1 MHRRRLV
8 DLVGIPYVEGGR
20 LEHSGLDCLGLVLL
34 GLQELGVRA
43 EDPFAAA
50 TLRWNHGI
58 RDVEQL
64 FPDEFRQVSID
75 RPRLGEVVMFRSRT
89 APAHVM
95 LVAEDLYVLNTDR
108 EKGSHLLRWADVRP
122 HVVSMWRHADL

>member
-1 MHRRRLV
+1 MQRRRLV

-34 GLQELGVRA
+34 ALQELGVCA
-43 EDPFAAA
+43 QDPFATA

-58 RDVEQL
+58 RDVEEL
-64 FPDEFRQVSID
+64 FPNEFRQVSID
-75 RPRLGEVVMFRSRT
+75 RPRLGEVAMLRSRT

-95 LVAEDLYVLNTDR
+95 VLAEDSYVLNTDR

-122 HVVSMWRHADL
+122 HVVSIWRHTGL